1 MYIKKGKVGSGG
13 GGEGDHIY
21 IPTDAACCPDINI
34 EDVVLLNKIGPR
46 RDSRKYFIYTEFS
59 GLGFKAFRF

>member
-1 MYIKKGKVGSGG
+1 MGYFVYKKGKVGSGG

-21 IPTDAACCPDINI
+21 IYTPTDAACCPDINI

-46 RDSRKYFIYTEFS
+46 RDCRKCLIYTEF
-59 GLGFKAFRF
+59 